1 MKKVLLGAALI
12 GAVVAGTAQAQVP
25 ADRSVKF
32 RQSHFVVLGGAM
44 GRMDAHIK
52 GTAAMDPAS
61 LQATA
66 YVADQMAKYVFN
78 GFLQGTEQTGAGT
91 RAKPEIWKEWDKFRK
106 LGADMQGAT
115 AKLVEASKSN
125 DAKAL
130 QAAFGGVGQSCK
142 ACHDVYRTQ

>member
-12 GAVVAGTAQAQVP
+12 GAVVAGSAQAQVP

-44 GRMDAHIK
+44 GRLDAHIK
-52 GTAAMDPAS
+52 GTGAMDPAS

-66 YVADQMAKYVFN
+66 NVADQMAKYAFN
-78 GFLQGTEQTGAGT
+78 GFLQGTEQSANT

-106 LGADMQGAT
+106 LQSDMQGAT
-115 AKLVEASKSN
+115 AVSVRESPLL
-125 DAKAL
+125 DGI
-130 QAAFGGVGQSCK
+130 QI
-142 ACHDVYRTQ
+142 

>member
-12 GAVVAGTAQAQVP
+12 GAVVVGTAQAQVP

-32 RQSHFVVLGGAM
+32 RQSHFVVLGGAV
-44 GRMDAHIK
+44 GRIDAHIK
-52 GTAAMDPAS
+52 GTRALDPAA
-61 LQATA
+61 LQASA
-66 YVADQMAKYVFN
+66 IVADQMAQFVFN
-78 GFLQGTEQTGAGT
+78 GFLQGTEQAAPT
-91 RAKPEIWKEWDKFRK
+91 RAKPEIWKEWDKFKK
-106 LGADMQGAT
+106 LESDMQGAT
-115 AKLVEASKSN
+115 AKLVEASRSN